1 MKKQKITKITC
12 EQAREYSIVKVLE
25 KFGFSPIKINQKE
38 AWFLS
43 PFRSEKTASFKV
55 SLKLNKWHDHAEG
68 LGGNTLDL
76 VVLLK
81 KCSVKEAL
89 VFLSEDKIDFSF
101 QKQNNIVEEEKK
113 YSINKLKTLEN
124 KALIDYLRNRA
135 ISFENAKEYCEEI
148 YYEINKKKYFAISF
162 KNNSNGYE
170 IRNKYF
176 KGCFGTKDM
185 TLIDVGSSC
194 INVFEGFIDFLSY
207 LEIKENLVFEN
218 HLILNSLSTKNK
230 ALEELKK
237 YVNVNL
243 YLDND
248 ISGNNAKNFF
258 RTELDGFVKEILDFS
273 IIYKNH
279 KDLNE
284 YWIANKEK

>member
-1 MKKQKITKITC
+1 MKKNKISC
-12 EQAREYSIVKVLE
+12 EQAREYSIIKVLE
-25 KFGFSPIKINQKE
+25 NLGFHPVKTNKKE
-38 AWFLS
+38 AWYFS
-43 PFRSEKTASFKV
+43 PFRTEKTASFKV
-55 SLKLNKWHDHAEG
+55 SLKLNRWYDHGESR
-68 LGGNTLDL
+68 GGNTLDL
-76 VVLLK
+76 VISIK
-81 KCSVKEAL
+81 QCSISEAL
-89 VFLSEDKIDFSF
+89 IFLSEDKEDKIDFSF

-113 YSINKLKTLEN
+113 YSINKVKTLEN
-124 KALIDYLRNRA
+124 KALIDYLRSRA
-135 ISFENAKEYCEEI
+135 ISFENAKEYSEEI

-273 IIYKNH
+273 IIYKNY